1 MDFICQRSMNRI
13 KGQYL
18 YGRNGRVP
26 GYMVQ
31 KKAREAFADVICA
44 TAESETVYLLVEAGE
59 LDHAQMI
66 IEAVRKE
73 KKLSEKLSG
82 PLYGNCIG

>member
-1 MDFICQRSMNRI
+1 MKILKEGCPSQDGFHMPAEYERI

-31 KKAREAFADVICA
+31 KRQERLLRMSYVPLRNPRRYICWWKQG
-44 TAESETVYLLVEAGE
+44 SWIM
-59 LDHAQMI
+59 H
-66 IEAVRKE
+66 K
-73 KKLSEKLSG
+73 
-82 PLYGNCIG
+82 